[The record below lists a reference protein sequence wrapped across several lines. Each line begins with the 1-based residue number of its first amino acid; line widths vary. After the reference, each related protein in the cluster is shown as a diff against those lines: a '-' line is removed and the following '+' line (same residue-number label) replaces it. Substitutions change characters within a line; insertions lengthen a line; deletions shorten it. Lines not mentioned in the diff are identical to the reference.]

1 MKKITGLSIVC
12 ILVILIVIVYVSMAD
27 DSSATTNT
35 LSEETVNF
43 YEKWKNEYVIKNSY
57 ITNEDQY
64 YVWYSGETYSQ
75 NNSATAV
82 TVSEAHGYGMLIT
95 VSMAD
100 YDKDAKSI
108 FDGMYR
114 YYRAHLS
121 SIGPNLM
128 AWQQEDNGSAI
139 VDTTG
144 SDSATDGD
152 MDIAYA
158 LLMADSIWGSDGEI
172 PYKQTAI
179 DIINDIMTYEVN
191 KTDWIMQLGDWV
203 YSSKEGDE
211 YYSATR
217 SSDFILQYMPVFAKI
232 TGDERWLKVYES
244 TYNIINSI
252 TDEYNVGILPD
263 FIVKDDDSGAFVP
276 ASPNYLESEYDG
288 AYYYNSCRTPWRIS
302 MDYLI
307 NGNEDALAFAEML
320 NGFILD
326 STDGEPQRIRAGYKL
341 DGTPI
346 ENYEELCFTAP
357 FMIAAAC
364 GTNQE
369 WHDSIRNA
377 VINYGNDVY
386 YGDSIKMLCLIVDD
400 GGWIVPEDK

>member
-1 MKKITGLSIVC
+1 
-12 ILVILIVIVYVSMAD
+12 
-27 DSSATTNT
+27 
-35 LSEETVNF
+35 
-43 YEKWKNEYVIKNSY
+43 
-57 ITNEDQY
+57 
-64 YVWYSGETYSQ
+64 
-75 NNSATAV
+75 
-82 TVSEAHGYGMLIT
+82 
-95 VSMAD
+95 
-100 YDKDAKSI
+100 
-108 FDGMYR
+108 
-114 YYRAHLS
+114 
-121 SIGPNLM
+121 M

-377 VINYGNDVY
+377 VINYGDDVY

>member
-1 MKKITGLSIVC
+1 M
-12 ILVILIVIVYVSMAD
+12 
-27 DSSATTNT
+27 
-35 LSEETVNF
+35 
-43 YEKWKNEYVIKNSY
+43 
-57 ITNEDQY
+57 
-64 YVWYSGETYSQ
+64 
-75 NNSATAV
+75 
-82 TVSEAHGYGMLIT
+82 
-95 VSMAD
+95 
-100 YDKDAKSI
+100 
-108 FDGMYR
+108 
-114 YYRAHLS
+114 
-121 SIGPNLM
+121 
-128 AWQQEDNGSAI
+128 
-139 VDTTG
+139 
-144 SDSATDGD
+144 
-152 MDIAYA
+152 
-158 LLMADSIWGSDGEI
+158 
-172 PYKQTAI
+172 
-179 DIINDIMTYEVN
+179 
-191 KTDWIMQLGDWV
+191 
-203 YSSKEGDE
+203 
-211 YYSATR
+211 
-217 SSDFILQYMPVFAKI
+217 
-232 TGDERWLKVYES
+232 
-244 TYNIINSI
+244 
-252 TDEYNVGILPD
+252 GILPD

-377 VINYGNDVY
+377 VINYGDDVY